1 MQLRSLILAG
11 FIGSGL
17 MVAAVQACP
26 SMGGPEMGGPGTRG
40 DKIFSKLDLSDA
52 QETQIKTLREQM
64 QNDGKDLY
72 VKLRELRQ
80 QEMALLDAY
89 DEKTARRVIAEKA
102 DIMQKLD
109 FMRLNNMQQ
118 VNAVLTTEQKDKL
131 KKMMVKRMEKM
142 KKEREGVAE

>member
-11 FIGSGL
+11 FISSGL

-26 SMGGPEMGGPGTRG
+26 GMGGPEMGGPGARG

-52 QETQIKTLREQM
+52 QEAQIKTLREQM
-64 QNDGKDLY
+64 QNDGKDLH

-80 QEMALLDAY
+80 QEMALLDTY
-89 DEKTARRVIAEKA
+89 DEKTARTVIAEKA

-131 KKMMVKRMEKM
+131 KKMMAKRMEKM
-142 KKEREGVAE
+142 KKEREDAAE